1 MNDLIERYL
10 YAVVKNLPYR
20 LREDVGAELRSLID
34 DMLFAR
40 CGENPPGEHDVK
52 AVLTE
57 LGSPSELADRY
68 APQKVQ
74 ALIGPPYYRKYKT
87 VLKIV
92 LWAAGGGTLFAGIL
106 SSLLNP
112 SPEVWYVSIL
122 HWLGTILFGLLFA
135 FAFVTILFA
144 VFQRRGIP
152 LEAESIDNL
161 PPVPQ
166 KHETIGRADP
176 IIGIIISVLFAVVFL
191 AAPQILCGIFD
202 GEVIPVFNPQVVR
215 SQWYLVI
222 LLAVAGITVESVSL
236 YEGRYTRRLAA
247 VTVIGNIF
255 SGILTVFFLGNPAI
269 INPDFIEKTSS
280 LFSSAFLGDLFR
292 NLNLL
297 LLAVVSFALVLDM
310 VTVLVKALKYSEY

>member
-1 MNDLIERYL
+1 M
-10 YAVVKNLPYR
+10 
-20 LREDVGAELRSLID
+20 
-34 DMLFAR
+34 
-40 CGENPPGEHDVK
+40 
-52 AVLTE
+52 
-57 LGSPSELADRY
+57 
-68 APQKVQ
+68 
-74 ALIGPPYYRKYKT
+74 
-87 VLKIV
+87 
-92 LWAAGGGTLFAGIL
+92 
-106 SSLLNP
+106 
-112 SPEVWYVSIL
+112 
-122 HWLGTILFGLLFA
+122 
-135 FAFVTILFA
+135 
-144 VFQRRGIP
+144 
-152 LEAESIDNL
+152 
-161 PPVPQ
+161 
-166 KHETIGRADP
+166 
-176 IIGIIISVLFAVVFL
+176 
-191 AAPQILCGIFD
+191 CGIFD